1 MPFSIPRPPAPVDKN
16 KKSVFTSASQVS
28 SARAL
33 TAVNSFVSNNGV
45 LGSVKS
51 MIQASKAGSI
61 HTILNK
67 YNAHQGSRIQ
77 TVYSSNFL
85 VRTNGTRNG
94 FIEQTS
100 SSGDLN
106 WLAKIELG
114 DSGNINGICTDS
126 NGNIT
131 VCGIYSSSILTA
143 YDKNGNNFPKTLAL
157 GSGTGSTEGFIVQYS
172 SSGSVN
178 WIAKIGGSSIESP
191 LGICVDSNGN
201 INIIGVYSSSSLTAY
216 NNNGT
221 AFSTT
226 LTAASSTDTFIV
238 QYSSSGNVNWLA
250 KLGGTGYDYGAEIST
265 DSSNNINICGYYD
278 SSTLTAYSKT
288 GSAFATTLSNSGGY
302 DAFVAQYTS
311 SGDVNWVAKIGGS
324 GADYGSAIC
333 TDSNGNINVTGYYG
347 SSTLTAYSKTGSA
360 FATTLSNSGGLDTFI
375 VQYSSSGNVNWL
387 AKLGGT
393 LLDIPY
399 GICRDSNNNINITGA
414 FNSSIFTAYS
424 NTGSAFSTT
433 LANPGST
440 GGSTDVFVAQY
451 TSSGAVNWV
460 AKIGGSGVDYAYAIY
475 SDSNNNVN
483 VTGYYNSSTL
493 TAYNKDGSTFTTLL
507 TNTGGSDSFITQYS
521 SAGNVNWV
529 QQSGGNGT
537 DTLNGI
543 STDSNGNVNA
553 AGYFSSTQL
562 TAYTKVNTATATKI
576 HPAI

>member
-1 MPFSIPRPPAPVDKN
+1 MPFSVPRPPAPVDKN

-61 HTILNK
+61 HTLLNK
-67 YNAHQGSRIQ
+67 YNAQQGSRIQ

-114 DSGNINGICTDS
+114 NSGNINAICTDS

-131 VCGIYSSSILTA
+131 VCGVYSSSILTA
-143 YDKNGNNFPKTLAL
+143 YDKNGNNFLTTLAL
-157 GSGTGSTEGFIVQYS
+157 GSGTGTTEGFIAQYS

-178 WIAKIGGSSIESP
+178 WIAKIGGSSIENP
-191 LGICVDSNGN
+191 LGICVDTNGN
-201 INIIGVYSSSSLTAY
+201 INIIGIYSSSSLTAY
-216 NNNGT
+216 NKNGT

-265 DSSNNINICGYYD
+265 DSSNNINICGYYN
-278 SSTLTAYSKT
+278 SSTFTAYSNT

-302 DAFVAQYTS
+302 DTFVAQYTS
-311 SGDVNWVAKIGGS
+311 GGAVRWVAKIAGVS
-324 GADYGSAIC
+324 SDDYGSALC
-333 TDSNGNINVTGYYG
+333 TDSNGNINVTGYYS
-347 SSTLTAYSKTGSA
+347 SSTLTAYSNTGSA
-360 FATTLSNSGGLDTFI
+360 FATTLSNSGGSDIFI
-375 VQYSSSGNVNWL
+375 VQYTSSGAVNWI

-393 LLDIPY
+393 STDISY
-399 GICRDSNNNINITGA
+399 GICRDSNNNINITGV
-414 FNSSIFTAYS
+414 FSSSNFTAYS

-433 LANPGST
+433 LAT

-451 TSSGAVNWV
+451 TSSGAVNSV
-460 AKIGGSGVDYAYAIY
+460 AKIGGSGVDYAYAIC

-483 VTGYYNSSTL
+483 VTGYYSSSTL

-507 TNTGGSDSFITQYS
+507 TNTGGSDTFITQYS

-529 QQSGGNGT
+529 QQSGGDGV
-537 DTLNGI
+537 DALNGI
-543 STDSNGNVNA
+543 STDSNRNVSA

-562 TAYTKVNTATATKI
+562 TAYTKVNNATATKI